1 MSNNHGDIVI
11 EAPAG
16 YKWDEGTLKKITYVA
31 EAGGVK
37 YDALQKA
44 IDAAK
49 SKAVVTML
57 ADTREN
63 VTISTPYNGLMLHAS
78 AAALGGR
85 AYLFSGPC
93 GRGKST
99 HTRLWQQ
106 TFGEAVQVFNDDKP
120 ALRRLDGR
128 WYAYGTPWCGKD
140 GINLNQKWPLGGICF
155 LEKSQ
160 ENRIRRPP
168 ELRNHA
174 PRGGGGRTMKLK
186 ENFVLRQVAGS
197 YAVLAVGAASVDF
210 NGMLTLNES
219 GALLWRA
226 LEQGADRPRSSPP
239 SPQNTT
245 YPTHRPNRI
254 STNFCPPCKKPGAW
268 RRKSAHTRSCRG
280 GRLCPPAGCSVF
292 SKIHGE
298 SVCSFPC
305 GGRGRCLH
313 RPVAQLQICLN
324 VP

>member
-11 EAPAG
+11 AAPAG

-37 YDALQKA
+37 YESLQKA
-44 IDAAK
+44 INAAK

-160 ENRIRRPP
+160 ENRIRRLSAAEALP
-168 ELRNHA
+168 LI
-174 PRGGGGRTMKLK
+174 
-186 ENFVLRQVAGS
+186 
-197 YAVLAVGAASVDF
+197 LA
-210 NGMLTLNES
+210 
-219 GALLWRA
+219 
-226 LEQGADRPRSSPP
+226 Q
-239 SPQNTT
+239 TT
-245 YPTHRPNRI
+245 YRLPPQYMELLLASLDSLLREIPVFLLENRPEEAAARL
-254 STNFCPPCKKPGAW
+254 SFETM
-268 RRKSAHTRSCRG
+268 RRAAEEEG
-280 GRLCPPAGCSVF
+280 L
-292 SKIHGE
+292 
-298 SVCSFPC
+298 
-305 GGRGRCLH
+305 
-313 RPVAQLQICLN
+313 
-324 VP
+324 

>member
-16 YKWDEGTLKKITYVA
+16 YKWDKGTLTKITYVA

-37 YDALQKA
+37 YESLQKA

-85 AYLFSGPC
+85 ACLFSGPC

-160 ENRIRRPP
+160 ENRIRRLPAAEALP
-168 ELRNHA
+168 LI
-174 PRGGGGRTMKLK
+174 
-186 ENFVLRQVAGS
+186 
-197 YAVLAVGAASVDF
+197 LA
-210 NGMLTLNES
+210 
-219 GALLWRA
+219 
-226 LEQGADRPRSSPP
+226 Q
-239 SPQNTT
+239 TT
-245 YPTHRPNRI
+245 YRLQPHSMELLLASLDSLLREIPVFLLENRPEEAAARL
-254 STNFCPPCKKPGAW
+254 SFETM
-268 RRKSAHTRSCRG
+268 RRAEEEEG
-280 GRLCPPAGCSVF
+280 L
-292 SKIHGE
+292 
-298 SVCSFPC
+298 
-305 GGRGRCLH
+305 
-313 RPVAQLQICLN
+313 
-324 VP
+324 

>member
-11 EAPAG
+11 EAPAS
-16 YKWDEGTLKKITYVA
+16 YKWVEGTLTKITYVA
-31 EAGGVK
+31 EAGDVK
-37 YDALQKA
+37 YESLQKA

-128 WYAYGTPWCGKD
+128 CKD

-160 ENRIRRPP
+160 ENRIRRLSAAEALP
-168 ELRNHA
+168 LI
-174 PRGGGGRTMKLK
+174 
-186 ENFVLRQVAGS
+186 
-197 YAVLAVGAASVDF
+197 LA
-210 NGMLTLNES
+210 
-219 GALLWRA
+219 
-226 LEQGADRPRSSPP
+226 Q
-239 SPQNTT
+239 TT
-245 YPTHRPNRI
+245 YRLPPQYMELLLASLDSLLREIPVFLLENRPEEAAARL
-254 STNFCPPCKKPGAW
+254 SFETM
-268 RRKSAHTRSCRG
+268 RRAAEEG
-280 GRLCPPAGCSVF
+280 GL
-292 SKIHGE
+292 
-298 SVCSFPC
+298 
-305 GGRGRCLH
+305 
-313 RPVAQLQICLN
+313 
-324 VP
+324 

>member
-37 YDALQKA
+37 YDSLQKA

-160 ENRIRRPP
+160 ENRICRLPAAEALP
-168 ELRNHA
+168 LI
-174 PRGGGGRTMKLK
+174 
-186 ENFVLRQVAGS
+186 
-197 YAVLAVGAASVDF
+197 LA
-210 NGMLTLNES
+210 
-219 GALLWRA
+219 
-226 LEQGADRPRSSPP
+226 Q
-239 SPQNTT
+239 TT
-245 YPTHRPNRI
+245 YRLQPHSMELLLASLDSLLREIPVFLLENRPEEAAARL
-254 STNFCPPCKKPGAW
+254 SFETM
-268 RRKSAHTRSCRG
+268 RRAAEEEG
-280 GRLCPPAGCSVF
+280 L
-292 SKIHGE
+292 
-298 SVCSFPC
+298 
-305 GGRGRCLH
+305 
-313 RPVAQLQICLN
+313 
-324 VP
+324 

>member
-16 YKWDEGTLKKITYVA
+16 YKWVEGTLKKITYVA

-37 YDALQKA
+37 YESLQKA

-106 TFGEAVQVFNDDKP
+106 TVGEAVQVFNDDKP

-160 ENRIRRPP
+160 ENRIRRLPAAEALP
-168 ELRNHA
+168 LI
-174 PRGGGGRTMKLK
+174 
-186 ENFVLRQVAGS
+186 
-197 YAVLAVGAASVDF
+197 LA
-210 NGMLTLNES
+210 
-219 GALLWRA
+219 
-226 LEQGADRPRSSPP
+226 Q
-239 SPQNTT
+239 TT
-245 YPTHRPNRI
+245 YRLQPHSMELLLASLDSLLREIPVFLLENRPEEAAARL
-254 STNFCPPCKKPGAW
+254 SFETM
-268 RRKSAHTRSCRG
+268 RRAAEEEG
-280 GRLCPPAGCSVF
+280 L
-292 SKIHGE
+292 
-298 SVCSFPC
+298 
-305 GGRGRCLH
+305 
-313 RPVAQLQICLN
+313 
-324 VP
+324 

>member
-37 YDALQKA
+37 YESLQKA

-85 AYLFSGPC
+85 ACLFSGPC

-160 ENRIRRPP
+160 ENRIRRLPAAESLDSLLREIPVFLLENRP
-168 ELRNHA
+168 EEAAARLSFE
-174 PRGGGGRTMKLK
+174 TM
-186 ENFVLRQVAGS
+186 R
-197 YAVLAVGAASVDF
+197 
-210 NGMLTLNES
+210 
-219 GALLWRA
+219 RA
-226 LEQGADRPRSSPP
+226 EEEEGL
-239 SPQNTT
+239 
-245 YPTHRPNRI
+245 
-254 STNFCPPCKKPGAW
+254 
-268 RRKSAHTRSCRG
+268 
-280 GRLCPPAGCSVF
+280 
-292 SKIHGE
+292 
-298 SVCSFPC
+298 
-305 GGRGRCLH
+305 
-313 RPVAQLQICLN
+313 
-324 VP
+324 

>member
-11 EAPAG
+11 EDTTINAGGAKGYGYGPFAFDVCGYSDYNGVSVTVKGNSVINGNIEISRSSNKSPVGLTLESGTVTGELKIDDSIKLGENTTITKSDSFKVAAPAG

-37 YDALQKA
+37 YESLQKA

-160 ENRIRRPP
+160 ENRIRRLPAAEALP
-168 ELRNHA
+168 LI
-174 PRGGGGRTMKLK
+174 
-186 ENFVLRQVAGS
+186 
-197 YAVLAVGAASVDF
+197 LA
-210 NGMLTLNES
+210 
-219 GALLWRA
+219 
-226 LEQGADRPRSSPP
+226 Q
-239 SPQNTT
+239 TT
-245 YPTHRPNRI
+245 YRLQPHSMELLLASLDSLLREIPVFLLENRPEEAAARL
-254 STNFCPPCKKPGAW
+254 SFETM
-268 RRKSAHTRSCRG
+268 RRAAKEEG
-280 GRLCPPAGCSVF
+280 L
-292 SKIHGE
+292 
-298 SVCSFPC
+298 
-305 GGRGRCLH
+305 
-313 RPVAQLQICLN
+313 
-324 VP
+324 

>member
-11 EAPAG
+11 EAPAS
-16 YKWDEGTLKKITYVA
+16 YKWVEGTLTKITYVA
-31 EAGGVK
+31 EAGDVK
-37 YDALQKA
+37 YESLQKA

-160 ENRIRRPP
+160 ENRIRRLSAAEALPLILAQTTYRLPP
-168 ELRNHA
+168 QYMELLLASLDSLLREIPVFLLENRPEDYETQRKLCSA
-174 PRGGGGRTMKLK
+174 SGGRQLC
-186 ENFVLRQVAGS
+186 
-197 YAVLAVGAASVDF
+197 
-210 NGMLTLNES
+210 
-219 GALLWRA
+219 
-226 LEQGADRPRSSPP
+226 RPRRRPL
-239 SPQNTT
+239 QTG
-245 YPTHRPNRI
+245 THIHFPASGWAKLGLTRPETWN
-254 STNFCPPCKKPGAW
+254 
-268 RRKSAHTRSCRG
+268 
-280 GRLCPPAGCSVF
+280 
-292 SKIHGE
+292 
-298 SVCSFPC
+298 
-305 GGRGRCLH
+305 
-313 RPVAQLQICLN
+313 
-324 VP
+324 

>member
-16 YKWDEGTLKKITYVA
+16 YKWVEGTLKKITYVA

-37 YDALQKA
+37 YDSLQKA

-99 HTRLWQQ
+99 HTHLWQQ

-160 ENRIRRPP
+160 ENRIRRLPAAEALP
-168 ELRNHA
+168 LI
-174 PRGGGGRTMKLK
+174 
-186 ENFVLRQVAGS
+186 
-197 YAVLAVGAASVDF
+197 LA
-210 NGMLTLNES
+210 
-219 GALLWRA
+219 
-226 LEQGADRPRSSPP
+226 Q
-239 SPQNTT
+239 TT
-245 YPTHRPNRI
+245 YRLQPHSMELLLASLDSLLREIPVFLLENRPEEAAARL
-254 STNFCPPCKKPGAW
+254 SFETM
-268 RRKSAHTRSCRG
+268 RRAAEEEG
-280 GRLCPPAGCSVF
+280 L
-292 SKIHGE
+292 
-298 SVCSFPC
+298 
-305 GGRGRCLH
+305 
-313 RPVAQLQICLN
+313 
-324 VP
+324 

>member
-1 MSNNHGDIVI
+1 MSNNHGDIAI
-11 EAPAG
+11 EAPAS
-16 YKWDEGTLKKITYVA
+16 YKWVEGTLTKITYVA
-31 EAGGVK
+31 EAGDVK
-37 YDALQKA
+37 YESLQKA

-99 HTRLWQQ
+99 HTHLWQQ

-160 ENRIRRPP
+160 ENRIRRLPAAEALP
-168 ELRNHA
+168 LI
-174 PRGGGGRTMKLK
+174 
-186 ENFVLRQVAGS
+186 
-197 YAVLAVGAASVDF
+197 LA
-210 NGMLTLNES
+210 
-219 GALLWRA
+219 
-226 LEQGADRPRSSPP
+226 Q
-239 SPQNTT
+239 TT
-245 YPTHRPNRI
+245 YRLQPHSMELLLASLDSLLREIPVFLLENRPEEAAARL
-254 STNFCPPCKKPGAW
+254 SFETM
-268 RRKSAHTRSCRG
+268 RRAAEEEG
-280 GRLCPPAGCSVF
+280 L
-292 SKIHGE
+292 
-298 SVCSFPC
+298 
-305 GGRGRCLH
+305 
-313 RPVAQLQICLN
+313 
-324 VP
+324 